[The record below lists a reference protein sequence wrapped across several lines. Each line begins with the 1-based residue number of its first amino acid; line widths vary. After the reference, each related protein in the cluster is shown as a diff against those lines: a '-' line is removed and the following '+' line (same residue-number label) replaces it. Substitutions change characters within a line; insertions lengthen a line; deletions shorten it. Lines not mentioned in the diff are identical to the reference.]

1 MICWLHTNPNK
12 FANALG
18 YGRTQTIYDILN
30 GKSAPSFDFFN
41 RFLKSGYSIFINLR
55 WLITGEGSPIIEETY
70 FASDLPIIKGE
81 MTAEQAAQKLK
92 EIKAHKAALYSQAEE
107 LAEERAQ
114 APSNDLLKHL
124 EKQISEKDQEIWKG
138 REEIGRLKARIEQL
152 KREMDE
158 VRDFPPR
165 GTRPQYCRVCL
176 PNGTAKHLTIPLR
189 ATGPFLICL
198 N

>member
-41 RFLKSGYSIFINLR
+41 RFLKSGYSVFINLR

-107 LAEERAQ
+107 LVEEPTQ
-114 APSNDLLKHL
+114 TPSNDLLNHL

-152 KREMDE
+152 EHKLDE
-158 VRDFPPR
+158 VREFPPVQLD
-165 GTRPQYCRVCL
+165 TPIAQSVSQPEL
-176 PNGTAKHLTIPLR
+176 QST
-189 ATGPFLICL
+189 
-198 N
+198 

>member
-1 MICWLHTNPNK
+1 
-12 FANALG
+12 
-18 YGRTQTIYDILN
+18 
-30 GKSAPSFDFFN
+30 
-41 RFLKSGYSIFINLR
+41 
-55 WLITGEGSPIIEETY
+55 
-70 FASDLPIIKGE
+70 

-158 VRDFPPR
+158 VRDFPP
-165 GTRPQYCRVCL
+165 VEL
-176 PNGTAKHLTIPLR
+176 DPNIAESVSQTALQST
-189 ATGPFLICL
+189 
-198 N
+198 

>member
-1 MICWLHTNPNK
+1 MKEKNAEIAARVDEMICWLHTNPNK

-41 RFLKSGYSIFINLR
+41 RFLKSGYSVFINLR

-107 LAEERAQ
+107 LVEEPTQ
-114 APSNDLLKHL
+114 TPSNDLLNHL

-152 KREMDE
+152 EHKLDE
-158 VRDFPPR
+158 VREFPPVQLD
-165 GTRPQYCRVCL
+165 TPVAQSISQPEL
-176 PNGTAKHLTIPLR
+176 QST
-189 ATGPFLICL
+189 
-198 N
+198 